1 MDKEI
6 SSAVS
11 YALNRGFQIH
21 PDALEILHKIDV
33 RELGQIIKD
42 VVKEKTKQKQFLINE
57 EDFEIYLGI
66 KDDEEHQ
73 VEFEILSDPTEKI
86 TSAEGVDGYGA
97 LFTSRFAKLK
107 QIMSDRPESKK
118 VREIASVKSITKT
131 DDELFVWGLVSDR
144 KSDRKITKIT
154 LEDPT
159 GSMEIVVF
167 EGDLKDIADT
177 LLMDQ
182 FVMLRIV
189 PAKNGG
195 FFAKEI
201 LLPDIPEHTTNR
213 SKTET
218 YAVFLSDLH
227 VGSKFFMEE
236 ELSECINW
244 ISSADPIAR
253 KIRFVVVGGDLIDG
267 VGVFPGQEKILN
279 QTTTEGQ
286 LQKTF
291 DVLDKIPKHIKVF
304 LISGNHDA
312 GRKAL
317 PQPAIPKMYN
327 SELWDRENFFML
339 GNPSTVSLN
348 GVKVLMYHGQSIDD
362 VVRTTPGVSYDKPAA
377 VMRHFLK
384 ARHMS
389 PIYGSRTPIAPE
401 IEDMMVI
408 DDVPDIF
415 HSGHVHFV
423 GLDMYKGVLIVNSGA
438 WQRQTDFQES
448 VGITPTPG
456 MAIIVNLQTMKV
468 FQKDFRVRESDFIE
482 PKHAEPQQLS

>member
-11 YALNRGFQIH
+11 YALNKGFQIH
-21 PDALEILHKIDV
+21 PDALEILHKINV
-33 RELGQIIKD
+33 SELSQIIKD
-42 VVKEKTKQKQFLINE
+42 VVKEKTKQKKFLINE

-86 TSAEGVDGYGA
+86 TSAEGVEGYGA

-107 QIMSDRPESKK
+107 QIMSERPESKK
-118 VREIASVKSITKT
+118 VREIVSVKSITKT
-131 DDELFVWGLVSDR
+131 DDELFVWGLISDR
-144 KSDRKITKIT
+144 KSNRNITKIT

-159 GSMEIVVF
+159 GSMEVVVF
-167 EGDLKDIADT
+167 EGDLKDTADT

-182 FVMLRIV
+182 FVMLRII

-227 VGSKFFMEE
+227 VGSKYFMEQ
-236 ELSECINW
+236 ELEDFINW
-244 ISSADPIAR
+244 VSSADPIAR
-253 KIRFVVVGGDLIDG
+253 KIRFIIIGGDLIEG
-267 VGVFPGQEKILN
+267 VGVFPNQDKTLN
-279 QTTTEGQ
+279 QFTTESQ
-286 LQKTF
+286 LQKSF
-291 DVLDKIPKHIKVF
+291 EVLDKIPKHIKVF

-339 GNPSTVSLN
+339 GNPSMVSLN

-401 IEDMMVI
+401 TEDMMVI

-423 GLDMYKGVLIVNSGA
+423 GLDMYKGVLIINSGA

-468 FQKDFRVRESDFIE
+468 FQKDFRVQESDFIE
-482 PKHAEPQQLS
+482 PKHAEPAPLG